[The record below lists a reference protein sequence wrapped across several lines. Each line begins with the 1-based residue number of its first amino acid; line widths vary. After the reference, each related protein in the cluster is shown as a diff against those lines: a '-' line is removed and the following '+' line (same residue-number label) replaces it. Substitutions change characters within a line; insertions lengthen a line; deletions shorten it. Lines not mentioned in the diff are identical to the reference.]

1 MRSLLSLVFLSLVGP
16 VQAGAYEDCILDGM
30 KGVSNSSA
38 VAAIKRAC
46 EVKATPTRCRD
57 GALRPAVEKETRIRE
72 ARRADEQRAI
82 DRECDEARAKN
93 EICSRYGP
101 GYFSVSAETEAW
113 KEMRA
118 RCLHECEA
126 ATWYARKFGDCRT
139 E

>member
-1 MRSLLSLVFLSLVGP
+1 MTAAISLAFGGIAS
-16 VQAGAYEDCILDGM
+16 AGIYEDCVLENM
-30 KGVSNSSA
+30 KGAANSAAVS
-38 VAAIKRAC
+38 AIRKAC

-57 GALRPAVEKETRIRE
+57 DALRPAVEKETSIRE

-93 EICSRYGP
+93 EICSKYGP

-113 KEMRA
+113 KEMRT
-118 RCLHECEA
+118 RCLRECES

-139 E
+139 G